1 MIIVLYLF
9 HKLIKEDN
17 FLSSLLKYLY
27 LRQDDE
33 NDVLSILHI
42 LLFFY
47 LHNTEESFIQVFISN
62 KGIPL
67 VLNILS
73 KYSDKT
79 KLISNISCDI
89 FALLYICSFNC
100 RFFNTFI
107 KYR

>member
-27 LRQDDE
+27 LRQEDA

-47 LHNTEESFIQVFISN
+47 LHNTEESYIQAFISN

-67 VLNILS
+67 VLSILS

-79 KLISNISCDI
+79 QLISVIPCNI
-89 FALLYICSFNC
+89 FALLYVFSFNC
-100 RFFNTFI
+100 RFI
-107 KYR
+107 RVL